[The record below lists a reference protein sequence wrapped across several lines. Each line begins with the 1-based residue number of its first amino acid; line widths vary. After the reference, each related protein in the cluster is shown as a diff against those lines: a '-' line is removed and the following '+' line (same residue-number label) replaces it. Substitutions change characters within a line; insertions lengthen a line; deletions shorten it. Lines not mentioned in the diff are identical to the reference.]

1 MSSYQG
7 PDDSSG
13 HPATSYRNFVL
24 GTYVSLIDADATR
37 IIRVTGW
44 KMQDTASQHEYILAT
59 ITRNGR
65 EGYVVFERSP
75 GERDSSVSIS
85 AGSSTASFT
94 SSLKSSSRFK
104 AKDMVNFYVSDH
116 PADAEQIWKIEFGA
130 PPPLYMAINIASTIF
145 DCFPTYVLSKTN
157 CYFYVH
163 VFQSMLLT
171 HCSDSM
177 PQLTDG
183 DTLAGYTLGLKLW
196 DPPLTPEEVDQ
207 MVSAKFDEELQD
219 FRKSLETKAALVQRR
234 EEVVRQEQDE
244 KHRVEH
250 EKDRMEI
257 ERERRAREESDRARE
272 ESDRAREEVERKLES
287 ESRAREESDRA
298 REKSDREIEKLKEML
313 AAFTTA
319 QAQSCE

>member
-7 PDDSSG
+7 PENASG
-13 HPATSYRNFVL
+13 HPATSYRKFVL
-24 GTYVSLIDADATR
+24 SQYGSLNDAEATR

-44 KMQDTASQHEYILAT
+44 KMQDTARQHEYILAT
-59 ITRNGR
+59 IIRNGH

-75 GERDSSVSIS
+75 GERDSSGSIS
-85 AGSSTASFT
+85 SGSSTASST
-94 SSLKSSSRFK
+94 NMSLGSSSRFK
-104 AKDMVNFYVSDH
+104 ARDMVSFSSSDH
-116 PADAEQIWKIEFGA
+116 PADAERIWKIEFGV
-130 PPPLYMAINIASTIF
+130 PPPLYMAINIASTIY

-171 HCSDSM
+171 HCRDSM

-207 MVSAKFDEELQD
+207 MVSAKFDAELKD
-219 FRKSLETKAALVQRR
+219 FRKSVSSDIDCLMLLLIINPQLETKAALVQQR
-234 EEVVRQEQDE
+234 EDVVRQERDE
-244 KHRVEH
+244 MHRAQH

-257 ERERRAREESDRARE
+257 ERERTEKEEWKRKYEELARN
-272 ESDRAREEVERKLES
+272 
-287 ESRAREESDRA
+287 
-298 REKSDREIEKLKEML
+298 M
-313 AAFTTA
+313 
-319 QAQSCE
+319 AQSCE